1 MRINDKIKDAL
12 TEQITEE
19 HGNIHRFRI
28 QKGIEQVSCFWCEK
42 DGNIQD
48 FNNFCKKNFISN
60 DKLLFENFK
69 RIEKNIEILYGNLNR
84 LNIDL
89 KRPLHLDSGS
99 ILPIDMDFGKYDP
112 FAHLEEDL
120 YKNKI
125 AFFILLNFPYYTLDE
140 KENSSKKWDR
150 KEWSYARVGDL
161 FISRI
166 PSIINQKISEVF
178 TNAEAYISEYNI
190 YMNRLIDNNG
200 TRYFPEELKL
210 ISHWGLRDEIKAAYQ
225 NPEGLVKQN
234 MIYNVMNR
242 IIYQDIP
249 GNVINSPEFVWNP
262 FKNEVI
268 KYGKKINFS
277 SEPDTRYDHFLKIFK
292 ALKRVDKY
300 YLNYSTHIKRKFN
313 IDREIP
319 EIEVEKL
326 FEKVLS
332 SEHVRSTAKI
342 IKKGL
347 NRELLPFDIWYN
359 GFALNNS
366 IPEPELDKIVLK
378 KYPDIESFEK
388 NIKNIL
394 IKLGFSK
401 NKAEFISSKIKV
413 EPARGAGHAWGPEI
427 RTDLSH
433 LRTRVTEKGMNY
445 KGFNTAMHEL
455 GHCVEQTLSLYYID
469 HYMLHGVPNTAF
481 TEAFAFVFQT
491 RDLEILDQANEN
503 IDSWYYN
510 VLSTLWSSYEI
521 MGVSLVDMKVWN
533 WIYKN
538 PEAEPRELKHA
549 VIKIA
554 KHIWNKYYSDI
565 FNIKDQPILA
575 IYSHMIDCALYLPDY
590 PIGFLIKFQIEKFL
604 RGKNLEK
611 EMERMCVIGKVIPQ
625 LWMKKAV
632 AQNISAHPLL
642 EETKIALEYFRN
654 KGHLK

>member
-1 MRINDKIKDAL
+1 MRIKNKIKHAL
-12 TEQITEE
+12 IEQITKE

-48 FNNFCKKNFISN
+48 FKNFCKKNFISN

-125 AFFILLNFPYYTLDE
+125 AFFILLNFPYYSLDE
-140 KENSSKKWDR
+140 KINSCEKWERRDM
-150 KEWSYARVGDL
+150 SYARMGDL

-166 PSIINQKISEVF
+166 PSTINQKISEVF
-178 TNAEAYISEYNI
+178 TNAETYISEYNI
-190 YMNRLIDNNG
+190 YMNKLIDNNG

-234 MIYNVMNR
+234 MIYKVMNR

-249 GNVINSPEFVWNP
+249 RNVINSPEFVWNP
-262 FKNEVI
+262 FKNEVF
-268 KYGKKINFS
+268 KYNKKINFF
-277 SEPDTRYDHFLKIFK
+277 SEPDTRYDHFLEIFK
-292 ALKRVDKY
+292 ALKKVDKY
-300 YLNYSTHIKRKFN
+300 YPNYSTHIKRKFN

-332 SEHVRSTAKI
+332 SEQVRSTAKI
-342 IKKGL
+342 IKKRL

-359 GFALNNS
+359 GFAFNNS
-366 IPEPELDKIVLK
+366 IPEPELDKIVSK
-378 KYPDIESFEK
+378 RYPDIESFEK

-469 HYMLHGVPNTAF
+469 HYILHGIPNTAF

-491 RDLEILDQANEN
+491 RDLEILEQANEN
-503 IDSWYYN
+503 IDSWHYN
-510 VLSTLWSSYEI
+510 VLSTLWSCYEI
-521 MGVSLVDMKVWN
+521 MGISLVDMKVWN

-565 FNIKDQPILA
+565 FDIKDQPILA

-604 RGKNLEK
+604 RGKNLGK

-642 EETKIALEYFRN
+642 EETNIALEHFR
-654 KGHLK
+654 KKEI

>member
-1 MRINDKIKDAL
+1 MEIYTDS
-12 TEQITEE
+12 
-19 HGNIHRFRI
+19 GF
-28 QKGIEQVSCFWCEK
+28 
-42 DGNIQD
+42 
-48 FNNFCKKNFISN
+48 KNFISN
-60 DKLLFENFK
+60 DKLLYENFK

-99 ILPIDMDFGKYDP
+99 ILSIDMDFGKYDP
-112 FAHLEEDL
+112 FAHIEEDL

-125 AFFILLNFPYYTLDE
+125 AFFILLNFPCYTLDE
-140 KENSSKKWDR
+140 KANSSEKWDR

-166 PSIINQKISEVF
+166 PSTINQKISEVF
-178 TNAEAYISEYNI
+178 TNAETYISEYNI

-200 TRYFPEELKL
+200 SRYFPEELKL

-234 MIYNVMNR
+234 MIYEVMNR
-242 IIYQDIP
+242 VIYQDIP
-249 GNVINSPEFVWNP
+249 RNVINSPEFVWNP
-262 FKNEVI
+262 FKNEAF
-268 KYGKKINFS
+268 KYDKKINFS
-277 SEPDTRYDHFLKIFK
+277 SEPNTRYDHFLKIFK
-292 ALKRVDKY
+292 ALKKVDKY

-342 IKKGL
+342 INKRL

-359 GFALNNS
+359 GFAFNNS

-455 GHCVEQTLSLYYID
+455 GHCVEQILSLYYID
-469 HYMLHGVPNTAF
+469 HYILHGVPNTAF

-510 VLSTLWSSYEI
+510 VLSTLWSCYEI

-565 FNIKDQPILA
+565 FNIKDPPILA

-604 RGKNLEK
+604 RGKNLGK

-642 EETKIALEYFRN
+642 EETNIALDYFR
-654 KGHLK
+654 KKEI

>member
-1 MRINDKIKDAL
+1 MTINDKTKDSLIK
-12 TEQITEE
+12 QIIEE
-19 HGNIHRFRI
+19 HGTRHKLRVQR
-28 QKGIEQVSCFWCEK
+28 GVEQVSCFWRKE
-42 DGNIQD
+42 DGSMQD
-48 FNNFCKKNFISN
+48 FKKFCKKNFISN
-60 DKLLFENFK
+60 DKLLLKNFK

-84 LNIDL
+84 LNLDL

-112 FAHLEEDL
+112 FAHLEEDF

-125 AFFILLNFPYYTLDE
+125 AFFILLNFASYSLDE
-140 KENSSKKWDR
+140 KIKAAEKWNR
-150 KEWSYARVGDL
+150 REWSYARVGDL

-166 PSIINQKISEVF
+166 PSIINQKVSEVF

-190 YMNRLIDNNG
+190 YMNNLVDNNG
-200 TRYFPEELKL
+200 RIFFSEALKL
-210 ISHWGLRDEIKAAYQ
+210 ISHWGLRDEIKACYQ
-225 NPEGLVKQN
+225 NPEGLVKQK
-234 MIYNVMNR
+234 MIYKVMNR
-242 IIYQDIP
+242 IIHQDIP
-249 GNVINSPEFVWNP
+249 RNVINSPEFKWNP
-262 FKNEVI
+262 FKNEI
-268 KYGKKINFS
+268 FKYNKKIDFS
-277 SEPDTRYDHFLKIFK
+277 SEPDTRYEHFLKIFK
-292 ALKRVDKY
+292 ALREIDKY
-300 YLNYSTHIKRKFN
+300 YPYYSTHIKRKFN

-332 SEHVRSTAKI
+332 SEQVRYTANF
-342 IKKGL
+342 IKNRL
-347 NRELLPFDIWYN
+347 NRELLPFDIWYK
-359 GFALNNS
+359 GFTYNKS
-366 IPEPELDKIVLK
+366 IPETKLDKIVSE
-378 KYPDIESFEK
+378 KYPNIESFEK

-433 LRTRVTEKGMNY
+433 LRTRVTGKGMNY

-469 HYMLHGVPNTAF
+469 YYMLHGIPNTAF
-481 TEAFAFVFQT
+481 TEAFAFVFQA
-491 RDLEILDQANEN
+491 RDLEILDQTNKN

-510 VLSTLWSSYEI
+510 VLNTLWSCYEI

-533 WIYKN
+533 WMYKN
-538 PEAEPRELKHA
+538 PESEPNELKHA

-554 KHIWNKYYSDI
+554 KEIWNKYYSEI

-575 IYSHMIDCALYLPDY
+575 IYSHMIDSALYLPDY

-604 RGKNLEK
+604 KDKNLGK
-611 EMERMCVIGKVIPQ
+611 EMERMCVIGKVTPQ

-632 AQNISAHPLL
+632 SQNISADPLL
-642 EETKIALEYFRN
+642 EETDIALEYFKN
-654 KGHLK
+654 KGH